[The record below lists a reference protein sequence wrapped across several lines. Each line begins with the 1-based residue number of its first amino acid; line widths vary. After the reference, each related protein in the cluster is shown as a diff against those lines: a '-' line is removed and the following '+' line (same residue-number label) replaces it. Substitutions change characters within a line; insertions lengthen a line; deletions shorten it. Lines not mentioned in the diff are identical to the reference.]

1 MGLVLHTFKASIQ
14 KLVGFYKFEA
24 SLFHIVPG
32 QPGLHNETRSQKPKQ
47 MKHPQTNPANLPN
60 LELPMTEFV

>member
-14 KLVGFYKFEA
+14 KLVDFYKFEA

-32 QPGLHNETRSQKPKQ
+32 QQGYIMRPGLKSQSK
-47 MKHPQTNPANLPN
+47 
-60 LELPMTEFV
+60 